1 MRYLSLIYI
10 FFEKLTTNC
19 ILQKKRFDE
28 KRTAFHT
35 TELVLALEFLHS
47 KVCTHSIYPSTKCLM
62 YLYPQG
68 YIHRDIKPENVM
80 LTMDGHTKLT
90 DFGMC
95 KKVDVNS

>member
-1 MRYLSLIYI
+1 
-10 FFEKLTTNC
+10 
-19 ILQKKRFDE
+19 
-28 KRTAFHT
+28 
-35 TELVLALEFLHS
+35 
-47 KVCTHSIYPSTKCLM
+47 M

-95 KKVDVNS
+95 KKVKFITYAKAIFSGHTWQ